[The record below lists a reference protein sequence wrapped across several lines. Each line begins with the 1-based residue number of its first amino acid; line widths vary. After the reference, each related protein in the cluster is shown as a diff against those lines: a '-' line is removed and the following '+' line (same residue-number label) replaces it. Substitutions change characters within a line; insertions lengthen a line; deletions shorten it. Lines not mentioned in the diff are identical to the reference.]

1 MIKHLILLL
10 FIGLVWGQDKYP
22 YFSDMTKQLKF
33 EQKRIY
39 IAYDGGYE
47 ITRNGKIVSELD
59 FLYTLGLKKQA
70 DSLYN
75 VYKKEMSDF
84 LLPNQVNRKL
94 NMRAYKKR
102 LGMCFGVGTIFGL
115 ITIRLLSDEYYR
127 QIAIVPAAFSLGSI
141 YAGVKTNKE
150 KYIVKVKKKKKLP
163 MLEKFF
169 TKVQIQSMAE
179 AYNRKLYKEI
189 KNK

>member
-1 MIKHLILLL
+1 MRKYLLPILL
-10 FIGLVWGQDKYP
+10 IGLAWGQSEYP
-22 YFSDMTKQLKF
+22 YFKDMTKQLKF

-39 IAYDGGYE
+39 IAYDGGYK

-84 LLPNQVNRKL
+84 LSPNQVNRKL
-94 NMRAYKKR
+94 NKRAYEAR

-127 QIAIVPAAFSLGSI
+127 QIALVPAAFSLGSI

-179 AYNRKLYKEI
+179 AYNRKLFDDI
-189 KNK
+189 SR